1 MKIVRLEDTA
11 VEDVKHRPRQGRFER
26 RRLLEG
32 VTGTPENFHFQMVRT
47 YGDFFSPR
55 HHHNFDQVRYQ
66 IEGTFDFDRNGKMI
80 PGTVAYFP
88 EGAYYGPQTSGEDSL
103 TVVLQFGGASG
114 NGYMSADQLIESVA
128 ELKKTGEFNKGVYTR
143 IGPDGHKKN
152 MDGYQASWEYI
163 NQHPMVYPERRYQ
176 DPVFMNPEN
185 YSWVAQGDGGVSR
198 KRLGVFTEY
207 ETLLDAFRL
216 EAGASM
222 TLDERSMYFV
232 LSGNGRA
239 GFPRWDKH
247 STLYV
252 ARGDSSGEITADTT
266 SELLRIGLPD
276 LSALAARTEAHP
288 KALAG

>member
-1 MKIVRLEDTA
+1 
-11 VEDVKHRPRQGRFER
+11 
-26 RRLLEG
+26 
-32 VTGTPENFHFQMVRT
+32 
-47 YGDFFSPR
+47 
-55 HHHNFDQVRYQ
+55 
-66 IEGTFDFDRNGKMI
+66 
-80 PGTVAYFP
+80 
-88 EGAYYGPQTSGEDSL
+88 
-103 TVVLQFGGASG
+103 
-114 NGYMSADQLIESVA
+114 
-128 ELKKTGEFNKGVYTR
+128 
-143 IGPDGHKKN
+143 
-152 MDGYQASWEYI
+152 
-163 NQHPMVYPERRYQ
+163 MVYPERRYQ

-185 YSWVAQGDGGVSR
+185 YSWVAQGDGGVAR

-276 LSALAARTEAHP
+276 LSTLAAQTEAHP